1 MKYGKHIIGKCLGN
15 FIFCEIDGRY
25 RGMGLDARVRY
36 TNMVI
41 QVNFVTLLKQKPINK
56 ITVKE
61 ICDMAEINRATFYK
75 YYADVYDLMDKIEEQ
90 ILEDLQ
96 MVMQES
102 IKDGVERTLVR
113 ILEKMKEDGELY
125 IALFSENGDTD
136 FSMRIFKMCY
146 AEFGEYIYKE
156 FPQLSE
162 VQRAWNYIY
171 TAQGSSGILNYWI
184 SDGMQESPKEISGF
198 INQLI
203 TNTLKNII

>member
-1 MKYGKHIIGKCLGN
+1 MS
-15 FIFCEIDGRY
+15 
-25 RGMGLDARVRY
+25 
-36 TNMVI
+36 
-41 QVNFVTLLKQKPINK
+41 
-56 ITVKE
+56 
-61 ICDMAEINRATFYK
+61 
-75 YYADVYDLMDKIEEQ
+75 DV
-90 ILEDLQ
+90 
-96 MVMQES
+96 
-102 IKDGVERTLVR
+102 
-113 ILEKMKEDGELY
+113 LEKMKEDGELY

-162 VQRAWNYIY
+162 VQRAWIYIY

>member
-1 MKYGKHIIGKCLGN
+1 
-15 FIFCEIDGRY
+15 
-25 RGMGLDARVRY
+25 MGLDARVRN

-162 VQRAWNYIY
+162 VQRAWIYIY